1 MTTKTA
7 ARTNDPATA
16 TETHPSARH
25 LAGETISIPERMI
38 VAPSVGRF
46 RLTCVAYE
54 GAFVDEGQ
62 EIGVIEGPSAS
73 QSVRSPFAGR
83 LMGVLAHPGERL
95 RAGEPVAWL
104 RAS

>member
-1 MTTKTA
+1 MNPETA
-7 ARTNDPATA
+7 APATA
-16 TETHPSARH
+16 ADHSAAPRQ
-25 LAGETISIPERMI
+25 LAGEAVSIVERMI

-46 RLTCVAYE
+46 RLTSLAYP
-54 GAFVDEGQ
+54 GAFIDEGD
-62 EIGVIEGPSAS
+62 EIGVIEGPAAS

-95 RAGEPVAWL
+95 RAGEPVAWI